1 MDNGIITLIC
11 LIIICPLLYFLRNWW
26 KARNRVQEDLLLDDN
41 NMNVV
46 FDIES
51 NIESE
56 DLVPENLEIESDPV
70 KYASYISNSE
80 DECSICLDSVL
91 NQEIIQFECLHKYHK
106 ECINDWINQRKNN
119 IICPEC
125 GI

>member
-56 DLVPENLEIESDPV
+56 DLIPENLEIESNPV
-70 KYASYISNSE
+70 KHANYISNSE

>member
-11 LIIICPLLYFLRNWW
+11 LIIICPLLYFLRNCW
-26 KARNRVQEDLLLDDN
+26 KARNRVQEDLLLDND

-56 DLVPENLEIESDPV
+56 ELVPENLEIESNQV
-70 KYASYISNSE
+70 KHASYISNSE